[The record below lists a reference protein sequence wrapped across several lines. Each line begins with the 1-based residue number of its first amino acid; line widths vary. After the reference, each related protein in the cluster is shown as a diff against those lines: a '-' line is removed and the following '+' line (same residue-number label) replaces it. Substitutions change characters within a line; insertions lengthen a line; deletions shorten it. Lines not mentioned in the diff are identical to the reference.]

1 MLEWPARSLQF
12 LEADVLELD
21 FHRRAG
27 MHLEGD
33 DAAGGR
39 LSGVMVSD
47 LAHAPTIAG
56 RVRLEDDEELSFH
69 PPPFT

>member
-1 MLEWPARSLQF
+1 
-12 LEADVLELD
+12 
-21 FHRRAG
+21 

-39 LSGVMVSD
+39 LSGVMVID